1 MNNSREKVLLVMPL
15 STTRWGSANAGGVDS
30 VCQMVSQ
37 YISENCNSQF
47 HYRIVAIEQLS
58 EPKEFDKVLQLSS
71 NVELVWIPSKKKIGS
86 RLSIPSL
93 FYYMYKVR
101 QQVKLYCPNVI
112 HSHLWSAILSCD
124 RSIPSVV
131 TVHSYKQLG
140 RKSVSIA
147 NDFLYVNFLPLLY
160 KFYGNC
166 IVCVGEDLKKLVA
179 KDISQSVLSIPNPI
193 NEDYFV
199 PLAKTER
206 KNCVVFVTCAL
217 LKPKKQIEKTIVLI
231 KQLVTAGVDCRLN
244 IIGPEVDSTYVEYLK
259 ALVEKEELKERVA
272 FLGRLNR
279 SQIIKC
285 YEESDI
291 GMFFS
296 KEETFGLVPLEMM
309 AAGLPILATKVG
321 VLAEKKDYFSSVG
334 ASFVVVENNIEMLTK
349 AQELLANRKKV
360 DVASLR
366 ESYMVSNIVKKYENI
381 YLELLLGV

>member
-1 MNNSREKVLLVMPL
+1 MPL
-15 STTRWGSANAGGVDS
+15 STINWGSSNAGGVDS
-30 VCQMVSQ
+30 VCQMISQ
-37 YISENCNSQF
+37 YISENCNPKF
-47 HYRIVAIEQLS
+47 HYRIVAIEQLGG
-58 EPKEFDKVLQLSS
+58 PKEFNETVHLGD
-71 NVELVWIPSKKKIGS
+71 NVELVWIQSKKKVGKK
-86 RLSIPSL
+86 LSIPSL

-101 QQVKLYCPNVI
+101 QQVKLYRPDVI

-147 NDFLYVNFLPLLY
+147 NDFLYVKFLPLLY
-160 KFYGNC
+160 KFYGNR
-166 IVCVGEDLKKLVA
+166 IVCVGEGLKQLVA
-179 KDISQSVLSIPNPI
+179 RDISQPVLSIPNPI
-193 NEDYFV
+193 NADYFISQPRV
-199 PLAKTER
+199 ER
-206 KNCVVFVTCAL
+206 ESCVVFVTCAL

-259 ALVEKEELKERVA
+259 ALVEKEEVKERVA

-334 ASFVVVENNIEMLTK
+334 ASFVGVENNIEMLTK

-366 ESYMVSNIVKKYENI
+366 ESYMVSSIVKKYENI